1 VATFKQGVQIRGMKE
16 LNHQLELMGKD
27 AKQALSVAM
36 MQSARDVA
44 NEADE
49 LVPVDEGILRATQD
63 VSPKGM
69 FTNRPQVTISY
80 GGPSAPYA
88 LVQHERTDY
97 EHPGG
102 GQAKYLEE
110 PFLKETARWPY
121 PLIER
126 IKKASRFF

>member
-1 VATFKQGVQIRGMKE
+1 MNQGVSVKGMKE
-16 LNHQLELMGKD
+16 LNQQLEALGKD
-27 AKQALSVAM
+27 AKQALSMAM
-36 MQSARDVA
+36 MQSAQDVA

-49 LVPVDEGILRATQD
+49 LVPVDEGILRATQS
-63 VSPKGM
+63 VTPKGM
-69 FTNRPQVTISY
+69 FTNRPQVTIAY

-126 IKKASRFF
+126 IKNASRFF

>member
-1 VATFKQGVQIRGMKE
+1 MTVSVKGMKE
-16 LNHQLELMGKD
+16 LNAQLEALGKD
-27 AKQALSVAM
+27 AKHALSMAM
-36 MQSARDVA
+36 MQSAQDVA

-63 VSPKGM
+63 VKHKGM
-69 FTNRPQVTISY
+69 FTNKPNVTISY

-88 LVQHERTDY
+88 LVQHERTDLN
-97 EHPGG
+97 HPGG

-126 IKKASRFF
+126 IKNASRFF

>member
-1 VATFKQGVQIRGMKE
+1 MTVSVKGMKE
-16 LNHQLELMGKD
+16 LNAQLEALGKD
-27 AKQALSVAM
+27 AKHALSMAM
-36 MQSARDVA
+36 MQSAQDVA

-63 VSPKGM
+63 VKHKGM
-69 FTNRPQVTISY
+69 FTNRPNVTISY

-88 LVQHERTDY
+88 LVQHERTDLN
-97 EHPGG
+97 HPGG

-126 IKKASRFF
+126 IKNASRFF

>member
-1 VATFKQGVQIRGMKE
+1 MKQGVSVKGMKE
-16 LNHQLELMGKD
+16 LNQQLEALGKD
-27 AKQALSVAM
+27 AKQALSMAM
-36 MQSARDVA
+36 MQSAQDVA

-49 LVPVDEGILRATQD
+49 LVPVDEGILRASQD
-63 VSPKGM
+63 VKPKGM
-69 FTNRPQVTISY
+69 FTNRPNVTISY

-110 PFLKETARWPY
+110 PFNKETARWPY

-126 IKKASRFF
+126 IKNASRFF

>member
-1 VATFKQGVQIRGMKE
+1 MNQSVSVKGMKE
-16 LNHQLELMGKD
+16 LNQQLEALGKD
-27 AKQALSVAM
+27 AKQALSMAM
-36 MQSARDVA
+36 MQSAQDVA

-49 LVPVDEGILRATQD
+49 LVPVDEGILRASQD
-63 VSPKGM
+63 VKPKGM
-69 FTNRPQVTISY
+69 FTNRPNVTISY

-88 LVQHERTDY
+88 LVQHEDTSLK
-97 EHPGG
+97 HPGG

-126 IKKASRFF
+126 IKNASRFF